1 VTKTID
7 YAHGSI
13 DPFLAPM
20 AKGTDMHARRFHRG
34 FRFGA
39 LAVLLVVLTLFSAA
53 LAAEPKRGGTLRVSY
68 GNEIANLDFHTAPG
82 YEMMWVA
89 MNVGCSLTNIT
100 PDGKFVGDAAESWT
114 TSTDGLLYTFK
125 LRKNVLFHDGTPV
138 DAAAVK
144 FTIDRMRDPATK
156 SGMRP
161 FYEPVHS
168 VEVVDPLTVQVRL
181 KHPYAFFLHMLSAY
195 RTGMVLLS
203 PASIQKFTVDDRKQG
218 KPGSIIG
225 CGPFKFVEWVKGS
238 HLLMERFDKYFQPG
252 LPYLDRVI
260 VRVIKDPVAE
270 MAAFKAGEV
279 DFIASFSPEHV
290 DTMKTQNPKAQIM
303 TGKETTPM
311 LAAMKVTVPKDG
323 KPMSVDRAPHPIFGD
338 LRVRKA
344 IGCYGID
351 RQEIV
356 KIAFKGQATPWV
368 GMAPP
373 GTLESVNLN
382 NLCPYDQA
390 KAKALLGEAGY
401 GPTKP
406 LTLELMTNT
415 EKSVF
420 NVIATVIKEQLARIG
435 VTANIR
441 LVDKVSWMNTTL
453 GDGPWDMYVEDLLSL
468 LTIDSNGYLASAYI
482 SDKSSAWSHPRHTD
496 TKVDDY
502 FGRYARELDVPKRK
516 ALAKEFLEYMAENMY
531 WNTISGS
538 PFYMV
543 AQPWMKGY
551 VYNAEF
557 EVHYHKVWLD
567 K

>member
-1 VTKTID
+1 MRV
-7 YAHGSI
+7 HPVLSV
-13 DPFLAPM
+13 P
-20 AKGTDMHARRFHRG
+20 RFSLMVL
-34 FRFGA
+34 
-39 LAVLLVVLTLFSAA
+39 LAVALLASSSA
-53 LAAEPKRGGTLRVSY
+53 LAAEPKRGGALRVSY

-114 TSTDGLLYTFK
+114 VAPDGLLYTFK

-144 FTIDRMRDPATK
+144 FNIERMMDPATK

-168 VEVVDPLTVQVRL
+168 VEVLDPQTVQIRL

-195 RTGMVLLS
+195 RTGLILLS
-203 PASIQKFTVDDRKQG
+203 PASVQKFTVDDRKQG
-218 KPGSIIG
+218 KPGAIIG
-225 CGPFKFVEWVKGS
+225 CGPFKYVEWVKGS
-238 HLLMERFDKYFQPG
+238 HLLMERFDKYFVPG
-252 LPYLDRVI
+252 QPYLDKVI
-260 VRVIKDPVAE
+260 IRVIKDPVTE
-270 MAAFKAGEV
+270 MAAFKAGEI

-290 DTMKTQNPKAQIM
+290 DTMKAQNPKAQIM

-323 KPMSVDRAPHPIFGD
+323 KPMSPERAPHPIFGD
-338 LRVRKA
+338 VKVRKA
-344 IGCYGID
+344 IGCFGID

-373 GTLESVNLN
+373 GTLESVNVN
-382 NLCPYDQA
+382 HLCPYDPT
-390 KAKALLGEAGY
+390 KAKALLAEVGY
-401 GPTKP
+401 GPSKP

-420 NVIATVIKEQLARIG
+420 NVIATVVKEQLARIG
-435 VTANIR
+435 VTANIK

-453 GDGPWDMYVEDLLSL
+453 QDGPWDMYVEDLLSL
-468 LTIDSNGYLASAYI
+468 LTIDSNGYLSTAYV
-482 SDKSSAWSHPRHTD
+482 SRSSSAWSHPRHTD

-502 FGRYARELDVPKRK
+502 YARYARELDVTKRK
-516 ALAKEFLEYMAENMY
+516 ALAKEFLEYMADNMY

-543 AQPWMKGY
+543 AQPWVKGY

-557 EVHYHKVWLD
+557 EVHWGNVSLD

>member
-1 VTKTID
+1 ME
-7 YAHGSI
+7 
-13 DPFLAPM
+13 L
-20 AKGTDMHARRFHRG
+20 RRSLLGLTAF
-34 FRFGA
+34 A
-39 LAVLLVVLTLFSAA
+39 AAVLLLSSQG
-53 LAAEPKRGGTLRVSY
+53 LAQTPKRGGTLRVSY
-68 GNEIANLDFHTAPG
+68 GNEIAHLDFHTAPG

-89 MNVGCSLTNIT
+89 MNVGCGLVNIT
-100 PDGKFVGDAAESWT
+100 PDGKFTGDAAESWQ
-114 TSTDGLLYTFK
+114 TSPDGLLYTFK
-125 LRKNVLFHDGTPV
+125 LRKNVLFHDGTAV

-144 FTIDRMRDPATK
+144 FNIDRMRDPATK

-168 VEVVDPLTVQVRL
+168 IEILDPQTVQIRL
-181 KHPYAFFLHMLSAY
+181 KHPYAFFLHMLAAY
-195 RTGMVLLS
+195 RTGLILQS
-203 PASIQKFTVDDRKQG
+203 PASIQKFTADDRKQG
-218 KPGSIIG
+218 KPGAIIG

-252 LPYLDRVI
+252 LPYLDKVI
-260 VRVIKDPVAE
+260 VRVIKDPVTQ
-270 MAAFKAGEV
+270 MAAFKAGEI
-279 DFIASFSPEHV
+279 DFIADFSADHV
-290 DTMKTQNPKAQIM
+290 DTLRAQNPKAVVM

-311 LAAMKVTVPKDG
+311 MAAMKVTIPKDG
-323 KPMSVDRAPHPIFGD
+323 KPMQPERTPHPVFGD

-344 IGCYGID
+344 VGCYGID

-373 GTLESVNLN
+373 GTFESVNVN
-382 NLCPYDQA
+382 HLCPYDQA
-390 KAKALLGEAGY
+390 KAKALLAEAGY
-401 GPTKP
+401 GPSKP

-420 NVIATVIKEQLARIG
+420 NIIATVIKEQLTRIG

-441 LVDKVSWMNTTL
+441 LVDKVTWMNAAN

-468 LTIDSNGYLASAYI
+468 LTIDSNGYLSSAYV
-482 SDKSSAWSHPRHTD
+482 STKSSAWSHPRHTD
-496 TKVDDY
+496 LKVDDY
-502 FGRYARELDVPKRK
+502 YARYAKELDPAKRK
-516 ALAKEFLEYMAENMY
+516 ALAKEFLEYMADNMY

-538 PFYMV
+538 PFFMV

-551 VYNAEF
+551 TYNAEF

>member
-1 VTKTID
+1 MRAT
-7 YAHGSI
+7 
-13 DPFLAPM
+13 
-20 AKGTDMHARRFHRG
+20 HALSGLRFSMI
-34 FRFGA
+34 A
-39 LAVLLVVLTLFSAA
+39 LVSLAVLWSSGA

-89 MNVGCSLTNIT
+89 MNVGCGLVNIT
-100 PDGKFVGDAAESWT
+100 PDGKFVGDAAESWQV
-114 TSTDGLLYTFK
+114 SPDGLLYTFK

-138 DAAAVK
+138 DAAVVK
-144 FTIDRMRDPATK
+144 FNIDRMKDPATK

-168 VEVVDPLTVQVRL
+168 VEVLDPHTVQVRL
-181 KHPYAFFLHMLSAY
+181 KHPYAFFLHMLAAY
-195 RTGMVLLS
+195 RTGLVLYS
-203 PASIQKFTVDDRKQG
+203 PAATQKYTLDDRKQG
-218 KPGSIIG
+218 KPGAIVG

-238 HLLMERFDKYFQPG
+238 HLAMERFDKYFVPG
-252 LPYLDRVI
+252 LPYLDKVLI
-260 VRVIKDPVAE
+260 RVIKDPVTE
-270 MAAFKAGEV
+270 MAAFKAGEI

-290 DTMKTQNPKAQIM
+290 DTMRAQNPKAQIM

-311 LAAMKVTVPKDG
+311 MAAMKVTVPKDG
-323 KPMSVDRAPHPIFGD
+323 KPMSPDRAAHPIFGD

-373 GTLESVNLN
+373 GTLESVNVN
-382 NLCPYDQA
+382 HLCPHDQA
-390 KAKALLGEAGY
+390 KAKALLAEAGF
-401 GPTKP
+401 GPSKP

-441 LVDKVSWMNTTL
+441 LVDKVTWMNTTL

-468 LTIDSNGYLASAYI
+468 LTIDSNGYLSSAYV
-482 SDKSSAWSHPRHTD
+482 STKSSAWSHPRHTD
-496 TKVDDY
+496 LKVDEY
-502 FGRYARELDVPKRK
+502 FARYAKEMDVTKRK
-516 ALAKEFLEYMAENMY
+516 ALAKEFLEYMADKMY

-551 VYNAEF
+551 TYNAEF
-557 EVHYHKVWLD
+557 EVHYDRVWLD

>member
-1 VTKTID
+1 M
-7 YAHGSI
+7 GSHSLTRS
-13 DPFLAPM
+13 FVS
-20 AKGTDMHARRFHRG
+20 
-34 FRFGA
+34 
-39 LAVLLVVLTLFSAA
+39 VLLLVAIAA
-53 LAAEPKRGGTLRVSY
+53 LPAVADAQKRGGTLRVSY
-68 GNEIANLDFHTAPG
+68 GNEVANLDFHTAPG

-114 TSTDGLLYTFK
+114 TSSDGLLYTFK

-138 DAAAVK
+138 DAAAIK
-144 FTIDRMRDPATK
+144 FNIERMRDPATK

-161 FYEPVHS
+161 FYEPVSS
-168 VEVVDPLTVQVRL
+168 VEVIDPQTVQVRL

-195 RTGMVLLS
+195 RTGLTLLS
-203 PASIQKFTVDDRKQG
+203 PASIQKFTVEDRKQG
-218 KPGSIIG
+218 KTGSIIG
-225 CGPFKFVEWVKGS
+225 CGPFRFVEWVKGS
-238 HLLMERFDKYFQPG
+238 HLLMERFDKYFEPG
-252 LPYLDRVI
+252 LPYLDKVLI
-260 VRVIKDPVAE
+260 RVIKDPVTE
-270 MAAFKAGEV
+270 MAAFKNGEV

-290 DTMKTQNPKAQIM
+290 DTLKAQTPNAQIM

-311 LAAMKVTVPKDG
+311 MAAMKVTIPKDG
-323 KPMSVDRAPHPIFGD
+323 KPMSPDRVPHPVFGD
-338 LRVRKA
+338 LRIRKA
-344 IGCYGID
+344 IGCHGID
-351 RQEIV
+351 RSEVV

-382 NLCPYDQA
+382 HLCPYDQA
-390 KAKALLGEAGY
+390 KAKSLLAEAGY
-401 GPTKP
+401 GPQKP
-406 LTLELMTNT
+406 LTFELMTNT

-420 NVIATVIKEQLARIG
+420 NVIATVIKEQLGRIG

-468 LTIDSNGYLASAYI
+468 LTIDSNGYLSTAYT
-482 SDKSSAWSHPRHTD
+482 STKSSAWSHPRHTD

-502 FGRYARELDVPKRK
+502 YARYAKELDPKKRQV
-516 ALAKEFLEYMAENMY
+516 LAKEFLEYMATNMY

-543 AQPWMKGY
+543 AQPYMKGY
-551 VYNAEF
+551 TYNAEF

-567 K
+567 R